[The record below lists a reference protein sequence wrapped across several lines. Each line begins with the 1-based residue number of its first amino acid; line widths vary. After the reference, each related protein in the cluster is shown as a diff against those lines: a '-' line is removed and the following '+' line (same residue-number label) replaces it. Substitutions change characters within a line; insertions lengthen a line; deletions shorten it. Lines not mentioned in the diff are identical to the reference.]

1 MGATSNLGRK
11 TNEINDTLD
20 SIVIVNALGDVPG
33 GRTLDVSGV
42 AEGTTVIAAG
52 HVIIKT
58 ADGAYKP
65 LGVKGSA
72 YTEIGSPNT
81 AVGILKASVLV
92 SDPRAAIM
100 TIGQVN
106 AAAAAK
112 AVGAPYDDAVK
123 KALPQIQ
130 FV

>member
-11 TNEINDTLD
+11 THEINDTLD

-33 GRTLDVSGV
+33 GRTIDVSGV

-52 HVIIKT
+52 HVIVKT
-58 ADGAYKP
+58 ADGTHKP
-65 LGVKGSA
+65 LGVTGNA
-72 YTEIGSPNT
+72 YAAIATGET

-112 AVGAPYDDAVK
+112 AVGAPYTDAIK
-123 KALPQIQ
+123 KALPHIQ
-130 FV
+130 FL

>member
-11 TNEINDTLD
+11 THEINDTLD

-52 HVIIKT
+52 HVIVKT

-65 LGVKGSA
+65 LGVTGTA
-72 YTEIGSPNT
+72 YAAIASGET

-106 AAAAAK
+106 SAAAAK
-112 AVGAPYDDAVK
+112 AVGAPYTDAIK
-123 KALPQIQ
+123 TALSHIQ
-130 FV
+130 FF